1 MGRSWGCD
9 RDSSELSMVRAGLRA
24 GASALAVCT
33 VFLSSA
39 AWAQDEQDQPPAPP
53 PSETAQADDDEII
66 VTGIRES
73 LRNAQNIK
81 RDADTFVDAITAQD
95 IGALPDRSVTE
106 ALQRVPGVSI
116 NRFAGS
122 NDPDHFSVEGS
133 GVVVRG
139 LSFVRS
145 EFNGRDTFSTGVYGQ
160 AINFQDVPS
169 ELLGSVEVYKNLT
182 AEMIEGGLSGL
193 VNLNTRLPFDQNGFR
208 LGFSGELNYGDMAE
222 EVTPTVNA
230 LVSNT
235 WDTGIGRIG
244 LLANFS
250 YSQLVT
256 RADGIHVTNF
266 QTRDGA
272 TVVQSN
278 TANTPVCRNRLPSDS
293 DSTTLPPGGA
303 ACDAAGTPGADGLA
317 DLADLRYAPLGG
329 QFRTQDYDRER
340 IGVAAAAQ
348 WQSLDRR
355 ALLTLQYLR
364 TEANQSWGERTF
376 EAAPDLSE
384 YETYPAGC
392 RQNTGSPNGRP
403 RAECPVGSFT
413 NYQYDS
419 DNVFESGFITLP
431 GTGWRTGDS
440 GSSTTRVPTGG
451 MQNSLATRQV
461 YDQNIVADYGLNF
474 RYTPDDHWQFNFDA
488 QHVRAEHNNL
498 DVSVFGSNFS
508 DQELDISGDLPV
520 VTPHKPLTLSATW
533 AAPNPDMAAQTDE
546 QYFSDRRW
554 TFWRAA
560 MDHIEQS
567 TGEEWASRADL
578 AYNFTDGGFL
588 QRIKFGARYA
598 DRDQTIRYTTYN
610 WGAISEVWSGTA
622 VFMDQA
628 GTERTSFHDFP
639 DFFRGQTAG
648 PPGGYFYNRD
658 LIGGYDDASTFFKSL
673 NDYWRNVNGAGAT
686 NRWVPLAERAGAI
699 PGTDFLPSEIQTVSE
714 RNIAAYLMLSFGGD
728 EPIFNDV
735 RLSGNIGV
743 RYVNTR
749 LESVGAF
756 TIPSAATIGVSDPFD
771 VRCAVQ
777 PPPPGAPPGTPP
789 SQPGGVCT
797 LGEAGYNAL
806 QTFAGAGSNSPNTA
820 VNEYEYFLPSL
831 NLKFDITNELIF
843 RFAVS
848 RALARPSL
856 ADVRNFIQIG
866 FDGNTGALNST
877 AGNPFLD
884 PAISD
889 QLDASLEWY
898 FAPVGSLTLNG
909 FYKRIK
915 NFFFQDLTTRSITSN
930 GVTQDVVVRGPAN
943 FEGTGKVKGFELAYQ
958 QVYDFLPGFLAGL
971 GMSASYTFIDSE
983 GLPNSR
989 LNTGVPTNNPPTGIA
1004 GNLPLEQ
1011 LSRHNVNVSVFY
1023 ERGPISL
1030 RAAYN
1035 WRSKFLL
1042 TAADVIFPYF
1052 PIFNDETGQLDA
1064 SAFYSLTPN
1073 LKIGIQGVNLTN
1085 EITTTLQQFTPGGLL
1100 GPRSYFMNDR
1110 RFSFIIRGTF

>member
-1 MGRSWGCD
+1 MIRS
-9 RDSSELSMVRAGLRA
+9 GLRA

-39 AWAQDEQDQPPAPP
+39 AWAQDDQDQTPP
-53 PSETAQADDDEII
+53 PSPPPTETAQPGDDEII

-222 EVTPTVNA
+222 EVTPTVNVLA
-230 LVSNT
+230 SNT

-278 TANTPVCRNRLPSDS
+278 TANTPICRNRLPTDT
-293 DSTTLPPGGA
+293 DSTTLPPGGS
-303 ACDAAGTPGADGLA
+303 ACDAAGGPGADGLA

-364 TEANQSWGERTF
+364 TEANQSWGEHTF

-413 NYQYDS
+413 DYQYDA

-498 DVSVFGSNFS
+498 DVSVFGSNFG
-508 DQELDISGDLPV
+508 DQELDITGNLPV

-533 AAPNPDMAAQTDE
+533 AAPNPDMAAQNDE

-588 QRIKFGARYA
+588 RRIKFGARYA

-628 GTERTSFHDFP
+628 GGERTSFYDFP
-639 DFFRGQTAG
+639 DFFRGQTPG
-648 PPGGYFYNRD
+648 PVGGYYYNRD
-658 LIGGYDDASTFFKSL
+658 LIGGYDDASTFFKGL
-673 NDYWRNVNGAGAT
+673 NDFWRSNNGATAG
-686 NRWVPLAERAGAI
+686 NRWVPLAERPGAI

-714 RNIAAYLMLSFGGD
+714 RNLAAYLMLSFGPE
-728 EPIFNDV
+728 EPIFGDV

-756 TIPSAATIGVSDPFD
+756 TIPSAQTIGVSDPFD

-789 SQPGGVCT
+789 SQPGGVCN

-820 VNEYEYFLPSL
+820 INEYEYFLPSL

-958 QVYDFLPGFLAGL
+958 QTYDFLPGFLAGL

-1073 LKIGIQGVNLTN
+1073 LKIGVQAVNLTN
-1085 EITTTLQQFTPGGLL
+1085 EVTTTLQQFTPGGLL